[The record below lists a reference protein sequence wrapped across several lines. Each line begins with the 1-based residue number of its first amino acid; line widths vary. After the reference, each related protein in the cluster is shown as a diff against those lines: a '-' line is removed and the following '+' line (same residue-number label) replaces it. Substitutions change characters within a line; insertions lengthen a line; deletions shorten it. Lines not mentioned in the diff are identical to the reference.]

1 MERDI
6 HTFGRDSLIAA
17 ELKRYNVD
25 IAALS
30 ETRIAGEGSLEE
42 VGEGY
47 TYFWK
52 GLPDVEQRVHGV
64 AFAVRT
70 AFLRDIP
77 STPKGVNERLIQWR
91 IPLKQV
97 RHLTLIGVYAP
108 TLASDDV
115 VKKEFYGHLQLLTQ
129 TVPKEDKLIILGDF
143 NARVGSSKDLWEGV
157 IGDHGTGKMNE
168 NGLH

>member
-1 MERDI
+1 MI
-6 HTFGRDSLIAA
+6 HPAVETALIAA

-70 AFLRDIP
+70 ALLRDIL

-91 IPLKQV
+91 IPLTQG

-108 TLASDDV
+108 TLVSDDV
-115 VKKEFYGHLQLLTQ
+115 VKDYFYGHLQLLTQ
-129 TVPKEDKLIILGDF
+129 TAPPRKTSGLFWLTLMPELEA
-143 NARVGSSKDLWEGV
+143 ARTYGRE
-157 IGDHGTGKMNE
+157 
-168 NGLH
+168 